1 MLLDSRQHQRSGIE
15 VMAEQYSLA
24 QQEPPTHKIAPSS
37 KLCSEIEEALAATGF
52 RRRPESDGARQ
63 ADAPQSCRKKLLA
76 LAARSPRKLTGDSG
90 LHHPLGLLLDKF
102 RTAEAAWLQQ
112 KAELRRG
119 IEAQKKRADRA
130 ELELNKLLPLH
141 QARGQEVKGL
151 RAALRQR
158 TQQNTQLETQNARLQ
173 QSEGQACTQVADQL
187 ASLAATTTSQATGT
201 MLDDAAERDSLAE
214 KLQKSGLHAEE
225 AACQSQEQQT
235 RIQLLQDKVEIL
247 QQARQAA
254 VEQAGEAAREAEGL
268 RASARQHAWSQRLL
282 DTLLSDQLQ
291 QNQQR

>member
-52 RRRPESDGARQ
+52 RRRPESDGAQ

-187 ASLAATTTSQATGT
+187 ASLAA
-201 MLDDAAERDSLAE
+201 ERDSLAE